1 MELTPDQL
9 KLAVSI
15 SNIGLWQ
22 CELRTGRISLSQ
34 EWCNQLGYGDTHG
47 IASINDLIAQLHVQD
62 QGRFNIALS
71 QYLAAPEGV
80 FEVDYR
86 MPHQSGHFRWF
97 LSRATAIVDSNGK
110 ATVLQGTQIDI
121 TESKQAEQSL
131 LDLTHELRA
140 ISRAL
145 ATVEEAERR
154 RIARELHDT
163 IGSALTALSINM
175 SIMAGQ
181 VASSEIP
188 GLEGMAHRLK
198 DSMALLEDTTEVVRR
213 LMAELRPPVL
223 DDYGLLAALR
233 WQCELFAQRCGF
245 QFEIEVTG
253 LSGRLDAEL
262 EIALFRI
269 AQGALTNIAKYAQA
283 NKVTLML
290 DVKTD
295 SVMFSI
301 SDDGIGFQTDKLYTD
316 KRRPTWGL
324 ASMRERAQALGGTLR
339 IVAAPGQGCRIEVVV
354 AR

>member
-9 KLAVSI
+9 KLAVCI

-22 CELRTGRISLSQ
+22 CDIRTGRISLSQ
-34 EWCNQLGYGDTHG
+34 EWQTQLGYRDVDG
-47 IASINDLIAQLHVQD
+47 IGTFNDWIAQLHVQD
-62 QGRFNIALS
+62 RGRFSLALNN
-71 QYLAAPEGV
+71 YLAAPQGV

-86 MPHQSGHFRWF
+86 MLHQDGSLRWF
-97 LSRATAIVDSNGK
+97 LSRASAIIDDSGQ
-110 ATVLQGTQIDI
+110 TSLLQGVQIDI
-121 TESKQAEQSL
+121 TESKQAEQNL
-131 LDLTHELRA
+131 LDLTQELRA

-175 SIMAGQ
+175 SIMSGQ
-181 VASSEIP
+181 VGSSENS
-188 GLEGMAHRLK
+188 GLDGMVLRLK
-198 DSMALLEDTTEVVRR
+198 DSMVLLEDTTEVVRR

-245 QFEIEVTG
+245 QFKIEVSG

-269 AQGALTNIAKYAQA
+269 AQGALTNIAKYAKA
-283 NKVTLML
+283 KMVTLML
-290 DVKTD
+290 DVKTE
-295 SVMFSI
+295 SVMFCV
-301 SDDGIGFQTDKLYTD
+301 SDDGVGFQADKLYSASV
-316 KRRPTWGL
+316 RPTWGL

-339 IVAAPGQGCRIEVVV
+339 IIAAPGRGCRIEVVV
-354 AR
+354 SR

>member
-9 KLAVSI
+9 KLAVRI

-22 CELRTGRISLSQ
+22 CDVRTGQISLSPQ
-34 EWCNQLGYGDTHG
+34 WQTQLGYQDANG
-47 IASINDLIAQLHVQD
+47 ISNINDWVAQLHVQD
-62 QGRFNIALS
+62 RGRFSLALGNFF
-71 QYLAAPEGV
+71 AAPEGL

-86 MPHQSGHFRWF
+86 MPHQDGSLRWF
-97 LSRATAIVDSNGK
+97 LSRATLITDGDGK
-110 ATVLQGTQIDI
+110 ASLLQGVQIDI
-121 TESKQAEQSL
+121 AESKQAEQNL
-131 LDLTHELRA
+131 LDLTQELRA

-181 VASSEIP
+181 VASSETP
-188 GLEGMAHRLK
+188 GLDGMAPRLK

-245 QFEIEVTG
+245 QFTLEVNG

-269 AQGALTNIAKYAQA
+269 AQGALTNIAKYAKA
-283 NKVTLML
+283 NMVKLLLNVKVE
-290 DVKTD
+290 
-295 SVMFSI
+295 SVLFSI
-301 SDDGIGFQTDKLYTD
+301 SDDGVGFQTDKLYSES
-316 KRRPTWGL
+316 RRPTWGL

-339 IVAAPGQGCRIEVVV
+339 VISAPGQGCRIEVVV
-354 AR
+354 SR

>member
-22 CELRTGRISLSQ
+22 CDLLTGRISLSQ
-34 EWCNQLGYGDTHG
+34 EWHAQLGYSDAHG
-47 IASINDLIAQLHVQD
+47 IESINDWIAQLHVQD
-62 QGRFNIALS
+62 QARFNDALN
-71 QYLAAPEGV
+71 QYLATPEGL
-80 FEVDYR
+80 FEVDYCMQHHDGR
-86 MPHQSGHFRWF
+86 LRWF
-97 LSRATAIVDSNGK
+97 MSRATAVIDDNGK
-110 ATVLQGTQIDI
+110 PSVLQGAQIDI

-131 LDLTHELRA
+131 LDLTEELRA

-175 SIMAGQ
+175 SIMSTQ
-181 VASSEIP
+181 VITSEIP
-188 GLEGMAHRLK
+188 GLDSMAHRLK

-245 QFEIEVTG
+245 HFEIEVSG

-283 NKVTLML
+283 NTVTLML
-290 DVKTD
+290 DVKTA

-301 SDDGIGFQTDKLYTD
+301 SDDGVGFQTDKLYSD

-339 IVAAPGQGCRIEVVV
+339 IIAAPGQGCRIEVVV